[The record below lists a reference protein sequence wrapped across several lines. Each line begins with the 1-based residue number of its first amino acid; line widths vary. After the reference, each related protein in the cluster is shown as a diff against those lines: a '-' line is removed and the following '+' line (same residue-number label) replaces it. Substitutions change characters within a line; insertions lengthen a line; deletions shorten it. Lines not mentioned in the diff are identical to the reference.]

1 MIHGLTRTLFT
12 VALLACLAQG
22 CGGPPSA
29 PEEELR
35 AWVARGIEAA
45 ENKERR
51 ELMEM
56 VAAGYVDAR
65 GNERD
70 DIEGML
76 RVYFLRQNRIALL
89 PKIEEIT
96 IYDET
101 AGKIVMMPRSRPST
115 VPPSAC
121 PAAGAS
127 PNRLPRCPSPLRCRW
142 LHHSRWIS
150 TWSCWPEAICWCP
163 GHRERSSPSSFASS
177 RGR

>member
-1 MIHGLTRTLFT
+1 MHRLTRTLFT
-12 VALLACLAQG
+12 VVLLACLAQG
-22 CGGPPSA
+22 CGGPPSV

-35 AWVARGIEAA
+35 AWVSRGIEAA

-56 VAAGYVDAR
+56 VAAAYVDAR

-70 DIEGML
+70 DIDGML

-101 AGKIVMMPRSRPST
+101 AGKIVMT
-115 VPPSAC
+115 VGMAGTNDGTLGFSAD
-121 PAAGAS
+121 AYRFALELEKTGDEWQLISA
-127 PNRLPRCPSPLRCRW
+127 RWGELGDELR
-142 LHHSRWIS
+142 
-150 TWSCWPEAICWCP
+150 
-163 GHRERSSPSSFASS
+163 
-177 RGR
+177 